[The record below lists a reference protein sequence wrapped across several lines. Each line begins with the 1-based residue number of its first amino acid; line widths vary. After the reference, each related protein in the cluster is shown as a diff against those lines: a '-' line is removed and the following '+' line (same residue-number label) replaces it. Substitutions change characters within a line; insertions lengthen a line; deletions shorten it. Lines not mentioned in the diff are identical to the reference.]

1 MSLINQ
7 IILLK
12 KNNNLLKHEQLVHGV
27 MLSIDQGILNRG
39 DKLPSI
45 NTMVGELG
53 YARKTIVKA
62 YEELKD
68 RGLVE
73 SKKLKGYYIISDETK
88 VTLRI
93 ALLLFA
99 FHHFQEDFYNTF
111 RKDLGKRYHIDVFFH
126 HNNPEMFKTILSN
139 IHGKYGKYVIAPI
152 PDKSLI
158 PLLERIPP
166 KKLLIIDRFLPISE
180 KYSYISQEFEQNTYG
195 RLVELLPQIVK
206 YNNIVLFFDP
216 ASAAPKEILN
226 AFSRFIKE
234 NGLKAIVKEKFEA
247 GTLEKGN
254 LYFCAT
260 DTFLWKVL
268 GDCHNSSFQLGK
280 DIGVLSRDDHVVKEI
295 VLGGITTISTD
306 FNHMAKMAAK
316 CIKQGSQIRTIMKT
330 KLIKRGSL

>member
-1 MSLINQ
+1 MSLIAQINQ
-7 IILLK
+7 LKENSILS
-12 KNNNLLKHEQLVHGV
+12 KHEQLVQGV
-27 MLSIDQGILNRG
+27 IRSIDMGILARG

-45 NTMVGELG
+45 NAMVSELG

-73 SKKLKGYYIISDETK
+73 SKKLKGYYIISDETN
-88 VTLRI
+88 VTLRV

-111 RKDLGKRYHIDVFFH
+111 RKDLGDRFHIDVFFH

-152 PDKSLI
+152 PDKNLI
-158 PLLERIPP
+158 PVLENIPP
-166 KKLLIIDRFLPISE
+166 DKLLIIDRHLPVSQE
-180 KYSYISQEFEQNTYG
+180 YSYVTQEFEQSTYE
-195 RLVELLPQIVK
+195 RLEELLPQIRK
-206 YNNIVLFFDP
+206 YKNIILLFDP
-216 ASAAPKEILN
+216 DSEVPKEILD
-226 AFSRFIKE
+226 AFNRFVE
-234 NGLKAIVKEKFEA
+234 TYGLQGRVKDKFIT
-247 GTLEKGN
+247 GTLEKGD
-254 LYFCAT
+254 LYFCAS
-260 DTFLWKVL
+260 DAFLWKVL
-268 GDCHNSSFQLGK
+268 SECHKTSLRVGK

-306 FNHMAKMAAK
+306 FNAMAKMAAN
-316 CIKQGSQIRTIMKT
+316 CIKQGTSIRSIIKT